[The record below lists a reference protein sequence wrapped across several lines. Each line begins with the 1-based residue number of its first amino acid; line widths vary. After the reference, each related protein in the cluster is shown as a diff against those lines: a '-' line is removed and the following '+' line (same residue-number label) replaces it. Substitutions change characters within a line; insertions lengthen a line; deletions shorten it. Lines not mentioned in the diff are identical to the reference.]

1 MIAHI
6 SVGPQPQ
13 AFSLVAFS
21 IHGVQAVSH
30 TLTIK
35 TEIRD
40 FAALSATCRR
50 LKLAQPTQGE
60 VRLFDR
66 VATGIGV
73 QLDGWRFPVCI
84 EIDGNLLFDNF
95 GGFWGNPENLGE
107 FQQIYAIEKA
117 TIEARKQGHS
127 CQESLQTD
135 GSIHLFV
142 TLGV

>member
-1 MIAHI
+1 MNAHI

-40 FAALSATCRR
+40 FAAVSSSCRR
-50 LKLAQPTQGE
+50 LKLAPPTPLGLVE
-60 VRLFDR
+60 LFDR
-66 VATGIGV
+66 SAVGV
-73 QLDGWRFPVCI
+73 GVNLDGWRFPIVI
-84 EIDGNLLFDNF
+84 EPSGNLLSDCF

-107 FQQIYAIEKA
+107 FQQIYDIEKA
-117 TIEARKQGHS
+117 TLEARKLDFPKKKGNWAHYTTSDQ
-127 CQESLQTD
+127 L
-135 GSIHLFV
+135 
-142 TLGV
+142 

>member
-1 MIAHI
+1 M
-6 SVGPQPQ
+6 
-13 AFSLVAFS
+13 
-21 IHGVQAVSH
+21 SH

-40 FAALSATCRR
+40 FAAVSSSCRR
-50 LKLAQPTQGE
+50 LKLAPPTQGE

-95 GGFWGNPENLGE
+95 GGFWGNPERLGE

-117 TIEARKQGHS
+117 KIEANKQGHA
-127 CQESLQTD
+127 CQESVQAD

>member
-40 FAALSATCRR
+40 FAAVSSSCRR

-117 TIEARKQGHS
+117 TLESRKQCMPRVCPG
-127 CQESLQTD
+127 
-135 GSIHLFV
+135 
-142 TLGV
+142 

>member
-6 SVGPQPQ
+6 SVGHS
-13 AFSLVAFS
+13 ATSTLLVAFS

-40 FAALSATCRR
+40 FAALSATCRC

-117 TIEARKQGHS
+117 KLEACKLDFPKKKGN
-127 CQESLQTD
+127 
-135 GSIHLFV
+135 
-142 TLGV
+142 